1 MLRYE
6 KVRGLPPRRKE
17 AVVPGTVVVGFV
29 DSPAGKAAL
38 EAAVEEVGRRGARLV
53 LVNSAHG
60 GRHEDGEH
68 VLAIRDAVEAARQE
82 LEAGGVDLEV
92 LEFARGKEPTEDLLE
107 VARERQ
113 ADLIVIGLRRR
124 SAVGK
129 VLLGSNSQSIL
140 LEADCP
146 VLAVKAA
153 PTH

>member
-1 MLRYE
+1 
-6 KVRGLPPRRKE
+6 VI
-17 AVVPGTVVVGFV
+17 VGFV
-29 DSPAGKAAL
+29 DSPEGRAAL
-38 EAAVEEVGRRGARLV
+38 EAAIDEVGRRKAKLV

-68 VLAIRDAVEAARQE
+68 VLAMRDAVEAAR
-82 LEAGGVDLEV
+82 LEIEGRGIEVEV
-92 LEFARGKEPTEDLLE
+92 LEFARGNEPTGDLLQ
-107 VARERQ
+107 VARERD

-124 SAVGK
+124 SPVGK

-153 PTH
+153 SAT

>member
-1 MLRYE
+1 LTP
-6 KVRGLPPRRKE
+6 KGKD
-17 AVVPGTVVVGFV
+17 AAVPGTVIVGFV
-29 DSPAGKAAL
+29 DSPEGKAAL
-38 EAAVEEVGRRGARLV
+38 EAAIEEVGRRQAKLI

-68 VLAIRDAVEAARQE
+68 VLGMRDAVEAAR
-82 LEAGGVDLEV
+82 LEILGRGVEVEV

-107 VARERQ
+107 VARERD
-113 ADLIVIGLRRR
+113 ADVIVIGLRRR

-153 PTH
+153 AH

>member
-1 MLRYE
+1 M
-6 KVRGLPPRRKE
+6 
-17 AVVPGTVVVGFV
+17 PGTVVVGFV

-92 LEFARGKEPTEDLLE
+92 LEFARGNEPTEDLLA

>member
-1 MLRYE
+1 M
-6 KVRGLPPRRKE
+6 
-17 AVVPGTVVVGFV
+17 PGTVVVGFV